1 MSALH
6 SLITSGLLIA
16 VLAAGSGGTAAT
28 PDTPPPEAD
37 LTVVAE
43 GNGFNTQAITLTAG
57 EATTLFFM
65 NLDGQPYNRV
75 TRGADL
81 DSARKFLE

>member
-6 SLITSGLLIA
+6 SLITSSLLIA

-37 LTVVAE
+37 LTIVAE
-43 GNGFNTQAITLTAG
+43 SFDTQTITLTAG
-57 EATTLFFM
+57 EATTLFFR

-75 TRGADL
+75 TRGADV
-81 DSARKFLE
+81 DSARKLLE